1 MNNNNNNNNVY
12 VGIDVS
18 KARLDVHI
26 LPAGDAFF
34 VPNDAKGIAD
44 LVARLQDV
52 IPCGIVL
59 EATGGIELP
68 LTVALFAAKLSPAVL
83 NPSQVRGF
91 AHALGQQ
98 AKTDAI
104 DAKILARYA
113 EAMKPIPRP
122 LPDDE
127 ARQLDALITRRR
139 QLVDFRVAEKNRL
152 GLVTSKDVRRDL
164 EAHIAYLS
172 DRIKELDEA
181 LRKLVEASE
190 VCKPKADLLRTVPG
204 VGPVLANTLLATMP
218 ELGTLTNRQISALAG
233 LAPVARD
240 SGTMRGRRCIRGGRS
255 DLRAVL
261 YMAAVSASHAN
272 PVLKAFYDR
281 LVAAGKAKKIALTA
295 VMRKLLTILNAMIR
309 NLKPWNPEMELAT
322 N

>member
-1 MNNNNNNNNVY
+1 MLDNDNVY

-18 KARLDVHI
+18 KARLDVHV
-26 LPAGDAFF
+26 LPTGDAF
-34 VPNDAKGIAD
+34 VEPNNAVGIAALIERLSD
-44 LVARLQDV
+44 LK
-52 IPCGIVL
+52 PCGIVL

-68 LTVALFAAKLSPAVL
+68 LAVALVAAKLPPAVL
-83 NPSQVRGF
+83 NPSQAKAF
-91 AHALGQQ
+91 AQALGQQ

-104 DAKILARYA
+104 DAKTLARYA
-113 EAMKPIPRP
+113 QAIQPTPRP

-139 QLVDFRVAEKNRL
+139 QLVDIRVAEKNRL
-152 GLVTSKDVRRDL
+152 ALVTSAEVRKDL

-181 LRKLVEASE
+181 LVTTVQASG

-204 VGPVLANTLLATMP
+204 VGPVVAHTLLATMP

-233 LAPVARD
+233 LAPMARD
-240 SGTMRGRRCIRGGRS
+240 SGTSHRRRSIRGGRA

-261 YMAAVSASHAN
+261 YMAAVSAAHTN

-281 LVAAGKAKKIALTA
+281 LVASGKAKKLALTA

-309 NLKPWNPEMELAT
+309 NLKPWNPECELAT
-322 N
+322 D

>member
-1 MNNNNNNNNVY
+1 MRNSASVS

-18 KARLDVHI
+18 KARLDVHV
-26 LPAGDAFF
+26 LPTGDAF
-34 VPNDAKGIAD
+34 VEPNDADGIAA
-44 LVARLQDV
+44 LVARLGDLD
-52 IPCGIVL
+52 PRGIVL
-59 EATGGIELP
+59 EATGGIEMP
-68 LTVALFAAKLSPAVL
+68 LAVALVAAGLPPAVL
-83 NPSQVRGF
+83 NPSQAKAF
-91 AHALGQQ
+91 ALAIGQQ

-104 DAKILARYA
+104 DAKTLARYA
-113 EAMKPIPRP
+113 QAIQPTPRP
-122 LPDDE
+122 LPDDQ

-152 GLVTSKDVRRDL
+152 ALVTSAEVRTDL
-164 EAHIAYLS
+164 QAHITYLS

-181 LRKLVEASE
+181 LATAVQASE
-190 VCKPKADLLRTVPG
+190 VCKPKADLLRSGPG
-204 VGPVLANTLLATMP
+204 VGPVVAHTLLATMP

-233 LAPVARD
+233 LAPLARD
-240 SGTMRGRRCIRGGRS
+240 SGTSHGRRSIRGGRA

-261 YMAAVSASHAN
+261 YMAAVSASHTN

-281 LVAAGKAKKIALTA
+281 LVASGKAKKLALTA

-309 NLKPWNPEMELAT
+309 NSQAWNPGLTLAT